1 MFKILIVDDEILIR
15 YSLAMS
21 FKGKNIEV
29 RTAKTGEEA
38 LRSIKEERFD
48 ICFLDLH
55 LPDMGGLEILRF
67 IISETPEAKIIVMS
81 GDLMDK
87 QTQEVVRKHAVL
99 FMEKP
104 FDLDYAKSIV
114 NLIFTGLETASYEQR
129 GPIIT
134 SLPNV
139 ERRRRSRFKSDK
151 TIIHSTV
158 SSDCS
163 MKGAYFES
171 SLKDVSDTGMGL
183 VSAQPVEAGW
193 LLTLFDGEFI
203 NQGVVRWAVA
213 NQPGNY
219 NIGIQLCLPQ

>member
-1 MFKILIVDDEILIR
+1 MFKMLIVEDEILIR

-21 FKGKNIEV
+21 FKGTNIEV

-38 LRSIKEERFD
+38 LQAIKEERFD

-55 LPDMGGLEILRF
+55 LPDMGGLEILRA
-67 IISETPEAKIIVMS
+67 INSETPETNVIVMS

-87 QTQEVVRKHAVL
+87 QTQEIVRKHAVL
-99 FMEKP
+99 FLEKP
-104 FDLDYAKSIV
+104 FDLDYAQSIV
-114 NLIFTGLETASYEQR
+114 HLIITRLETASSEQC

-134 SLPNV
+134 SPPDV
-139 ERRRRSRFKSDK
+139 ERRRRSRVKSDK
-151 TIIHSTV
+151 AIVHSTV
-158 SSDCS
+158 SSDCA

-193 LLTLFDGEFI
+193 LLMLFDGEFI
-203 NQGVVRWAVA
+203 NQGVVRWATM
-213 NQPGNY
+213 NQPGTY
-219 NIGIQLCLPQ
+219 NFGIQLYVPQ

>member
-1 MFKILIVDDEILIR
+1 MFKMLIVDDEILIR

-29 RTAKTGEEA
+29 RTAKTGDEA
-38 LRSIKEERFD
+38 LQAIKEERFD

-55 LPDMGGLEILRF
+55 LPDMGGLEILRAMN
-67 IISETPEAKIIVMS
+67 SEIPEAKVIVMS

-87 QTQEVVRKHAVL
+87 QAQQVVRKHAVL
-99 FMEKP
+99 FLEKP

-114 NLIFTGLETASYEQR
+114 NLIVARLETGSNEQWE
-129 GPIIT
+129 PII
-134 SLPNV
+134 SSPPDV
-139 ERRRRSRFKSDK
+139 ERRHRSRLKSDK
-151 TIIHSTV
+151 AIIHSTV
-158 SSDCS
+158 SSDCA

-193 LLTLFDGEFI
+193 LITLFDGEFI
-203 NQGVVRWAVA
+203 NQGVVRWSTV
-213 NQPGNY
+213 NQPGTY
-219 NIGIQLCLPQ
+219 NFGIQLCVSR